1 MEGDRH
7 GRSARAGRKA
17 ISEACRQNGV
27 RRLVVFGS
35 ALTSRF
41 DESQLCR
48 FLGRVP
54 RRRREP
60 L

>member
-1 MEGDRH
+1 MTEEFLIWKEI
-7 GRSARAGRKA
+7 AMAGPLALDRKA

-41 DESQLCR
+41 DESR
-48 FLGRVP
+48 SDVDF
-54 RRRREP
+54 
-60 L
+60 